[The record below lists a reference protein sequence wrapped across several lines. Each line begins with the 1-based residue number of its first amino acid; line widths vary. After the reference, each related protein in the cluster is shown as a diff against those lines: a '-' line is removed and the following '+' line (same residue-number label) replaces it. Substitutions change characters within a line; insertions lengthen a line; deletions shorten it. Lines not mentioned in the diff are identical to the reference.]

1 MMTIK
6 NLLAQ
11 KRLIAYPC
19 AYDAL
24 SALMIEK
31 AGFDL
36 IYASGLGVAAAS
48 LGVPDIGL
56 ITAKDVIQTALA
68 ITRVVTIPVIVDAD
82 TGYGDVKNVW
92 WTVRQLEAGGV
103 SGVQIED
110 QTLVKRCGY
119 LSGKEVIPAEE
130 YVKKLR
136 AALDARRNRDFVI
149 VARTDAADVY
159 GLDEAIRRLNLYAD
173 NGADLAMS
181 ASSHTFVDY
190 NRLAKDVKIPI
201 VAVAPAD
208 PSATTV
214 KQWEETG
221 VRMVGYFGLP
231 LFISMRANMKALHMF
246 KTEGTVAKIKDE
258 FFTYDEYAEIVKLP
272 RWLEQA
278 EKY

>member
-1 MMTIK
+1 MVTVK
-6 NLLAQ
+6 DLLAQ
-11 KRLIAYPC
+11 KRLMAYPC

-24 SALMIEK
+24 SALMIEQ

-36 IYASGLGVAAAS
+36 IYVSGLGAAAAS

-56 ITAKDVIQTALA
+56 LTAKDIIQTALA
-68 ITRVVTIPVIVDAD
+68 ITRVVNIPVIVDAD
-82 TGYGDVKNVW
+82 TGYGDAKNVW
-92 WTVRQLEAGGV
+92 WTVRQLEAGGA
-103 SGVQIED
+103 SGAQIED
-110 QTLVKRCGY
+110 QTLIKRCGY

-136 AALDARRNRDFVI
+136 AALEARRSRDFVI

-181 ASSHTFVDY
+181 ASSHTLADY
-190 NRLAKDVKIPI
+190 KRLAREVKIPI

-208 PSATTV
+208 PSATAV

-221 VRMVGYFGLP
+221 VKMVSYFGLP
-231 LFISMRANMKALHMF
+231 LFISMKATMKALQMF
-246 KTEGTVAKIKDE
+246 KAEGSVGKIKDE
-258 FFTYDEYAEIVKLP
+258 FFTYDEYAEVVRLP
-272 RWLEQA
+272 QWLERA